1 MSVETRHPL
10 KWFKKA
16 LRFPSEDASN
26 AIHTQ
31 PPRPLKVVEMVS
43 GPEAFR
49 LALMRRVTLPSV
61 WIPSILVVIG
71 LVGGG
76 IYWSAQKSSASD
88 RPKSV
93 TDLKTSISSS
103 PDRASSSS
111 PDRASRDINQLS
123 SQLNTDS
130 SSLNTSSSEI
140 NAPVTPKPENR
151 SSSEINAPVTLKPE
165 NRSLSE
171 INASVTLEPENP
183 SSVENF
189 PSGQF
194 AYGGSTAWAL
204 IRRDIDP
211 ILQAAVPEFRLRYS
225 ASEGG
230 NSGSSE
236 GIHLLLD
243 NQLAFAQST
252 RPLHP
257 KEYQKALKQGF
268 YLSEIPVG
276 FEAIAIA
283 VHPDLA
289 VAGLTLAQLRDIYI
303 GELTNWNQLGGPDL
317 EIIPYSLS
325 AEETGTAEFFENSV
339 MEGLPFG
346 ENVIVMPTTTQT
358 LRQVAQHPGGIYYAS
373 APEIIGQCTVK
384 PLPIGRQTQ
393 QMVSPYTEPLVPA
406 NQCPARRNQLN
417 SETMQVGHYPLIQP
431 LLVVVKHD
439 GQADEQAGKAYA
451 HWLLTDQGQERL
463 RKAGFIHI
471 R

>member
-10 KWFKKA
+10 KWFKRA

-43 GPEAFR
+43 GPEALR
-49 LALMRRVTLPSV
+49 LSLVRRVALPSV

-88 RPKSV
+88 SSKSV
-93 TDLKTSISSS
+93 TDLKTSIASS
-103 PDRASSSS
+103 PDR
-111 PDRASRDINQLS
+111 PSRDINQLS
-123 SQLNTDS
+123 SELNTDSGEINTDS

-140 NAPVTPKPENR
+140 NEPVTPEPENQ
-151 SSSEINAPVTLKPE
+151 
-165 NRSLSE
+165 SLSE
-171 INASVTLEPENP
+171 INAPVTLEPENP

-211 ILQAAVPEFRLRYS
+211 ILQAAVPEFQLRYS
-225 ASEGG
+225 DSERGK
-230 NSGSSE
+230 SGSSE
-236 GIHLLLD
+236 GIRLLLD

-257 KEYQKALKQGF
+257 KEYQEALKQGF

-289 VAGLTLAQLRDIYI
+289 VAGLTLPQLRDIYI

-346 ENVIVMPTTTQT
+346 ENVILMPTTTQA
-358 LRQVAQHPGGIYYAS
+358 LRKVAQHPGGIYYAS
-373 APEIIGQCTVK
+373 APELIGQCTVK
-384 PLPIGRQTQ
+384 PLPIGRQRK

-406 NQCPARRNQLN
+406 SQCPARRNQLN
-417 SETMQVGHYPLIQP
+417 SQTMQIGHYPLLQP

-451 HWLLTDQGQERL
+451 NWLLSAQGQKRL

>member
-10 KWFKKA
+10 KWFKRA

-49 LALMRRVTLPSV
+49 LALVRRVTLPSV
-61 WIPSILVVIG
+61 WISSILVMMG

-88 RPKSV
+88 SSKSV

-103 PDRASSSS
+103 PDRAS
-111 PDRASRDINQLS
+111 RDVNQLS
-123 SQLNTDS
+123 SELNTDSGEINTDS

-140 NAPVTPKPENR
+140 NTPVTPEPENPSSSEINATVTLEPENP
-151 SSSEINAPVTLKPE
+151 SSSEINAPVTL
-165 NRSLSE
+165 
-171 INASVTLEPENP
+171 EPENQ
-183 SSVENF
+183 SSIENF

-211 ILQAAVPEFRLRYS
+211 ILQAAAPEFRLHYT
-225 ASEGG
+225 ASERR

-236 GIHLLLD
+236 GIRLLLD

-257 KEYQKALKQGF
+257 KEYQKALKEGF

-303 GELTNWNQLGGPDL
+303 GQLTNWNQLGGPDL

-346 ENVIVMPTTTQT
+346 ENVILMPTTTQT
-358 LRQVAQHPGGIYYAS
+358 LRQVAKHPGGIYYAS

-417 SETMQVGHYPLIQP
+417 SQAMQIGHYPLIQP

-451 HWLLTDQGQERL
+451 NWLLSDQGQERL
-463 RKAGFIHI
+463 RKAGFISI